1 MTTTALSTR
10 RSRGINHKGRALQQL
25 PREKGCSLPE
35 YLEAPEVNA
44 LIAAAPNPQ
53 AGLLML
59 EQRWAELRVS
69 EVFTQDTRDL
79 H

>member
-1 MTTTALSTR
+1 MTTTVLSTR
-10 RSRGINHKGRALQQL
+10 RARGINPKRRVLQHL

-53 AGLLML
+53 ASSLSEKHG
-59 EQRWAELRVS
+59 WRV
-69 EVFTQDTRDL
+69 VGGMMG
-79 H
+79 